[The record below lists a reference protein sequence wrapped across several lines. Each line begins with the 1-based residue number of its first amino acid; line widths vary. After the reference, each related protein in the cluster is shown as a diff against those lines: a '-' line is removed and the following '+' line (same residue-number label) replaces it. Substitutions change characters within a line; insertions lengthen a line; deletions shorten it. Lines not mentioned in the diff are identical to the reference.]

1 MAHGKRVG
9 RTLLA
14 QPRGQHQDLHAP
26 ALSHC
31 KADWFCSEDPASLCF
46 WAQFWKMA
54 MLVSQLIICS
64 NKRWMKELANVKIVR
79 PQNLRVVRLPM
90 QALVF
95 G

>member
-1 MAHGKRVG
+1 LFNPLYFGICGKN
-9 RTLLA
+9 TLGGMELGV
-14 QPRGQHQDLHAP
+14 RFLH
-26 ALSHC
+26 L
-31 KADWFCSEDPASLCF
+31 
-46 WAQFWKMA
+46 QA